1 MKKELEFLETT
12 KREYG
17 LEVGLDEPRPPT
29 KSFIDLF
36 NSASCASATLL
47 EGMVLL
53 WAVEIVSCMMMFPWP
68 QADCFQLFYNSFS
81 YAGSFVARP
90 MPTPERSSFSLPSY
104 SLPSSASPS
113 AYSGQATRKDRHT
126 TALREAFIENWKSE
140 NFGRFVDVCKS
151 IVDELAMVQMT
162 GDGRAETSACERVF
176 NQAVWLWA
184 QVFPQ
189 TTGIGEQGK
198 AGHENNAMNRNRLTG
213 NSAESEDEDNAQ
225 TSTHLG

>member
-1 MKKELEFLETT
+1 MKKELEFLEAT

-17 LEVGLDEPRPPT
+17 LEVGLDEPRPAT
-29 KSFIDLF
+29 KSFVDIF

-53 WAVEIVSCMMMFPWP
+53 WAVEI
-68 QADCFQLFYNSFS
+68 LFYNSFS
-81 YAGSFVARP
+81 YAGSFVAQS
-90 MPTPERSSFSLPSY
+90 MPTTERSSFSLPSY
-104 SLPSSASPS
+104 CLPSSASPS

-140 NFGRFVDVCKS
+140 SFSRFVDVCKS
-151 IVDELAMVQMT
+151 IVDELAVDHMT
-162 GDGRAETSACERVF
+162 GNGRADTSACERVF

-189 TTGIGEQGK
+189 TTGIGI
-198 AGHENNAMNRNRLTG
+198 GHEDSIRDGGRENKAMNRNRSTG
-213 NSAESEDEDNAQ
+213 NPVEIEDEDNMQ

>member
-1 MKKELEFLETT
+1 
-12 KREYG
+12 
-17 LEVGLDEPRPPT
+17 
-29 KSFIDLF
+29 
-36 NSASCASATLL
+36 
-47 EGMVLL
+47 
-53 WAVEIVSCMMMFPWP
+53 
-68 QADCFQLFYNSFS
+68 
-81 YAGSFVARP
+81 

-126 TALREAFIENWKSE
+126 AALREAFIENWKSE

-162 GDGRAETSACERVF
+162 GNGRAETSACERVF

-189 TTGIGEQGK
+189 TTSIGEQGK
-198 AGHENNAMNRNRLTG
+198 AGHEDSIRGGREDNAINRNRLTG
-213 NSAESEDEDNAQ
+213 NSVESEYEDNAQ